1 MIKKVL
7 IVFVALLLAAAAY
20 LGVSWFALAPVYDEI
35 IETTTL
41 APRATLE
48 KQSAIEY
55 FRPFKLGEE
64 GSLHAKEDLI
74 RKSSLVWPGGGSMEI
89 GFYRVVFD
97 DGMVRKNYDIVE
109 VICVFEDGRFKVE
122 KVIAQP

>member
-1 MIKKVL
+1 MK
-7 IVFVALLLAAAAY
+7 
-20 LGVSWFALAPVYDEI
+20 
-35 IETTTL
+35 
-41 APRATLE
+41 
-48 KQSAIEY
+48 
-55 FRPFKLGEE
+55 
-64 GSLHAKEDLI
+64 
-74 RKSSLVWPGGGSMEI
+74 I